1 MIIIIIISLMESLI
15 SRHLHTLD
23 KNNGVIILYALYN
36 TSQEIYN
43 YNTCTCIKRRQVDAR
58 KRLKSL

>member
-36 TSQEIYN
+36 ISQEIYIIHVRV
-43 YNTCTCIKRRQVDAR
+43 IKDV
-58 KRLKSL
+58 KLMPGSG

>member
-1 MIIIIIISLMESLI
+1 MIIIISLMESLI

-36 TSQEIYN
+36 TSQEIY
-43 YNTCTCIKRRQVDAR
+43 TCTCIKRRQVDAR

>member
-36 TSQEIYN
+36 TSQEIY
-43 YNTCTCIKRRQVDAR
+43 IIHVRV
-58 KRLKSL
+58 LKDVKLMPGSG